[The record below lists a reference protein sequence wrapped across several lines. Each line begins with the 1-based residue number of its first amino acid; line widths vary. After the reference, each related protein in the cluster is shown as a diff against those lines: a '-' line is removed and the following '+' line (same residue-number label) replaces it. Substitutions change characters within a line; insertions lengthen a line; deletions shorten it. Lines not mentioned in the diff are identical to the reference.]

1 MNLIK
6 IEGVCKDYT
15 LGQEHVQALTDI
27 NLEIEDGA
35 FLAIAGPSGSGKS
48 TLLNLIGCIDT
59 PTSGRIL
66 IDGRDTSG
74 RTPDELADLRSRSIG
89 FIFQTF
95 NLLPVLSAEEN
106 IEYPLLHFKELGR
119 EERRARVARFLE

>member
-15 LGQEHVQALTDI
+15 LGQQHVQALTDI

-48 TLLNLIGCIDT
+48 TLLNLIGCIDS
-59 PTSGRIL
+59 PSSGKIY
-66 IDGRDTSG
+66 INGHDVSG
-74 RTPDELADLRSRSIG
+74 KTPDQLADLRARTVG

-95 NLLPVLSAEEN
+95 NLLPVLSAGEN
-106 IEYPLLHFKELGR
+106 VEYPLLQFKELSVKDRR
-119 EERRARVARFLE
+119 E